1 MERSAFEQPTI
12 TERTNAE
19 WKRAITQREATALTE
34 LWQQVYLVAWRAAR
48 KLGVSEEIKDL
59 ANDAAV
65 NSMNRILDNIGSYRM
80 EGPFLGFCWQ
90 ITINEVRRAMRKL
103 RAEAIDIEEVT
114 IPSVDNVP
122 LLDALRHCLE
132 RLDHVPRQVILLF
145 YMEELSFDEVADALA
160 ITRNHA
166 TVLSHR
172 ARKALALCLEGQ
184 GYTKMDDFRL

>member
-1 MERSAFEQPTI
+1 MEQPATKQPII
-12 TERTNAE
+12 TERSNAE
-19 WKRAITQREATALTE
+19 WKRAITQRDATALTE

-48 KLGVSEEIKDL
+48 KLGVSEELKDL

-65 NSMNRILDNIGSYRM
+65 NSMSRILDNIGSYRM

-90 ITINEVRRAMRKL
+90 VTINEVRRAMRKL
-103 RAEAIDIEEVT
+103 RSEAVDIEKVIMPT
-114 IPSVDNVP
+114 VDHVP
-122 LLDALRHCLE
+122 LLDALRYCLA
-132 RLDHVPRQVILLF
+132 RLEEVPQQVILLF
-145 YMEELSFDEVADALA
+145 YIEELSFDEVAEALA

-172 ARKALALCLEGQ
+172 ARKALATCLEGQ